1 MQCTDLAPQM
11 LEYLAGT
18 LPDDRLAEIRA
29 HLAECAACR
38 DEVDATAELWNELG
52 AAPAPRPESA
62 RMRARFDAALQG
74 YIDGQAESRVLTA
87 AGVRRPSWA
96 WQPWVQFA
104 GAAALLVLGIGLGR
118 LVTVP
123 QSANADIAL
132 LREELR
138 DTRQMVTLSLLQQ
151 QSASERLK
159 GVTTSGQIEQ
169 PGAEV
174 VTALVETLRHDPNV
188 NVRLASVDALR
199 RFGGRDTVRKS
210 VIDALPAQDSPLVQ
224 IAMVDFI
231 LESAGPEAK
240 AVLQRLAEDMMLNQA
255 VRARAASGL
264 QRVGL

>member
-1 MQCTDLAPQM
+1 MQCTDLGPQM

-52 AAPAPRPESA
+52 TAPAPRPESA

-87 AGVRRPSWA
+87 VRRPAWQ

-104 GAAALLVLGIGLGR
+104 GAAALLVLGIGFGR
-118 LVTVP
+118 FLPSSQP
-123 QSANADIAL
+123 QANPDIAL

-159 GVTTSGQIEQ
+159 GVNTSSQLEQ
-169 PGAEV
+169 PSTEV
-174 VTALVETLRHDPNV
+174 VSALVDTLRHDPNV

-199 RFGGRDTVRKS
+199 RFANREAVRKS
-210 VIDALPAQDSPLVQ
+210 VVDALPEQESPLVQ

-231 LESAGPEAK
+231 LEAAGPDTRD
-240 AVLQRLAEDMMLNQA
+240 VLRRLAEDMMLNQA
-255 VRARAASGL
+255 VRARAARGL
-264 QRVGL
+264 QQVGL